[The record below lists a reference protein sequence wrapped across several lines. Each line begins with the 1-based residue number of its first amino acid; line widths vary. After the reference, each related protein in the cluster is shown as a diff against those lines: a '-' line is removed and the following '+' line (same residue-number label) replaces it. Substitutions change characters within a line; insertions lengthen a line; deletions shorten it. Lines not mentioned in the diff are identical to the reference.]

1 MDDKLTTSPIYIF
14 FRSIVIYRTGGLL
27 LAWKGIVTNG
37 LGADKSL
44 PHWLSWDDRIF
55 KRSGEVL
62 GSAGISDPW
71 AEMSGQ
77 GTALQTGGTATGWV
91 LCLFVCFF
99 FFSKLVFVSS

>member
-1 MDDKLTTSPIYIF
+1 MDEKLTTSPIYIF
-14 FRSIVIYRTGGLL
+14 FSSIVIYRTGGLL
-27 LAWKGIVTNG
+27 RAWNGIVTNG

-62 GSAGISDPW
+62 GSAGISDPR
-71 AEMSGQ
+71 AEISGIIVKVQ
-77 GTALQTGGTATGWV
+77 RSREEVPLLAG
-91 LCLFVCFF
+91 F